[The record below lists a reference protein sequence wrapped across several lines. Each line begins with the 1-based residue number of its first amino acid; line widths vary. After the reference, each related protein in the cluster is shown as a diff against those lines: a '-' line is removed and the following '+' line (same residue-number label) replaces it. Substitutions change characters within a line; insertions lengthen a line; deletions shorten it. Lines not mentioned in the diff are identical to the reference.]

1 MTELERIFLTS
12 ALTIF
17 GGVIVFVSGQIIN
30 EFIIKPLLNYKKVIA
45 EIDEELIFYS
55 NIYSNAGQFCIE
67 HKEICS
73 PASDRL
79 RRLAC
84 SFSSAYKQLS
94 AYNKLSVTDKDKV
107 MGDLIFLSNSLWRQ
121 DNIDH
126 NLNKSEEIRKILK
139 I

>member
-1 MTELERIFLTS
+1 MTELEKIFLTS
-12 ALTIF
+12 GLTII
-17 GGVIVFVSGQIIN
+17 GGVIVFVVGQIVN
-30 EFIIKPLLNYKKVIA
+30 EFLIKPLLNYKKIIA

-84 SFSSAYKQLS
+84 SFSSAYKQLVMFK
-94 AYNKLSVTDKDKV
+94 KLSVTEKNKV

-121 DNIDH
+121 NNIDH